1 MTYSAIITLVATLF
15 TTQTFSSKCPIIEW
29 DFNDTPLPSSP
40 IISFLQSKLSL
51 LDSDT
56 PASKM
61 NYDKAVRLL
70 KRHKIGFVW
79 GYGGFRGEPQNA
91 FCQVFESNHSGLL
104 SFTQRLETTPEILS
118 KKLKEIS
125 TLRRNLEKE
134 TDEEQRKR
142 TERAI
147 ARQEL
152 KLNALYTAQA
162 KEIELFKEEKICL
175 LGELIAR
182 AEKKESD
189 ERDKERREAT
199 AASMDEEA
207 ARRANRSADHPI
219 VLPLN
224 KPLEHLKK
232 DS

>member
-15 TTQTFSSKCPIIEW
+15 TTQAISSKCPIIEW

-61 NYDKAVRLL
+61 NYDKAARLL

-79 GYGGFRGEPQNA
+79 GYGGGHGEPQNA
-91 FCQVFESNHSGLL
+91 FCQVFEFNHSGFL

-118 KKLKEIS
+118 KKLKKIS
-125 TLRRNLEKE
+125 TLRSRLERE
-134 TDEEQRKR
+134 TDREQYEHTKM
-142 TERAI
+142 AI

-182 AEKKESD
+182 AEKKESA
-189 ERDKERREAT
+189 ERDKERR
-199 AASMDEEA
+199 
-207 ARRANRSADHPI
+207 
-219 VLPLN
+219 
-224 KPLEHLKK
+224 
-232 DS
+232 